1 MAITYEDI
9 EKEALKI
16 IEENPTFKYG
26 DFRAKQLGLKEF
38 IPLNSS
44 CSYIDEDGNG
54 SCLFGRILTN
64 LGLNSEEIAVYEGD
78 GIDSVLNVFNIET
91 THEQSFFLS
100 ALQSNQDKNYEYADV
115 LENAKEELESYLSED
130 EIYV

>member
-16 IEENPTFKYG
+16 IEENPTFKYR
-26 DFRAKQLGLKEF
+26 DFRAKQLGLKES
-38 IPLNSS
+38 IPLHGF

-64 LGLNSEEIAVYEGD
+64 LGLNSKEIAAYEGES
-78 GIDSVLNVFNIET
+78 INPVLDAFNIDV
-91 THEQSFFLS
+91 THEQIVFLS

-115 LENAKEELESYLSED
+115 LENAKEELESYLGKD